1 MKMSDRSDESDLS
14 PLLTEAEAAELL
26 HLNDA
31 RALRRI
37 RERREIDYLRFG
49 KKTIRYMRSQL
60 REYIERQ
67 TQKAVG

>member
-1 MKMSDRSDESDLS
+1 MSDRSDESDLS

-26 HLNDA
+26 KLSNA

-49 KKTIRYMRSQL
+49 KKTIRYSRSHL
-60 REYIERQ
+60 RDYIERQ